1 MSISLKTVIEG
12 LLFVSNT
19 PLSPEK
25 VSRVTEGVPLSQVR
39 KTLDELVVEY
49 EDMNRAFMLKSVA
62 GGYQFRT
69 RPELSPHILSL
80 KKRAPSRLSK
90 AAMETLAIIA
100 YRQPAL
106 RVEMER
112 IRGVDVGG
120 TLRTLLEKDL
130 IRIVGRKDLPG
141 RPMLYGTTKK
151 FLELFGLPDLE
162 ALPTIEEME
171 SLSMNSAE
179 SRLF

>member
-1 MSISLKTVIEG
+1 
-12 LLFVSNT
+12 
-19 PLSPEK
+19 
-25 VSRVTEGVPLSQVR
+25 
-39 KTLDELVVEY
+39 
-49 EDMNRAFMLKSVA
+49 
-62 GGYQFRT
+62 
-69 RPELSPHILSL
+69 
-80 KKRAPSRLSK
+80 
-90 AAMETLAIIA
+90 METLAIIA

-179 SRLF
+179 GRLF

>member
-1 MSISLKTVIEG
+1 MSLPLKTVIEG
-12 LLFVSNT
+12 LLFVSDT

-25 VSRVTEGVPLSQVR
+25 ISRVSEGVPISQIR

-49 EDMNRAFMLKSVA
+49 EDLNRAFVLKSVA

-69 RPELSPHILSL
+69 RPELSPHILLL
-80 KKRAPSRLSK
+80 KKKAPSRISK
-90 AAMETLAIIA
+90 AALETLAIIA

-106 RVEMER
+106 RIEMER

-120 TLRTLLEKDL
+120 TIRTLLEKDL

-141 RPMLYGTTKK
+141 RPMLYGTTNK
-151 FLELFGLPDLE
+151 FLEMFGLPDLD
-162 ALPTIEEME
+162 ALPSIEEME
-171 SLSMNSAE
+171 SLSLNSAE

>member
-1 MSISLKTVIEG
+1 MSVPLKTVIEG
-12 LLFVSNT
+12 LLFVSDT

-25 VSRVTEGVPLSQVR
+25 IGQVTEGVPLSQIR
-39 KTLDELVVEY
+39 KILDELVVES
-49 EDMNRAFMLKSVA
+49 EDMNRAFVLKSVA

-80 KKRAPSRLSK
+80 KKKAPSRLSK
-90 AAMETLAIIA
+90 AALETLAIIA

-120 TLRTLLEKDL
+120 TIRTLLEKDL

-151 FLELFGLPDLE
+151 FLEMFGLPDLE
-162 ALPTIEEME
+162 ALPSIEEMD

-179 SRLF
+179 GRLF